1 MRAVVMQ
8 HEEHEGPGILAP
20 ALQAAGF
27 SLVKRFRTVKRE
39 DVDAE
44 LVVVLGGPMGVY
56 EADRHP
62 FLEEELEILRERLA
76 LERPVLGICLGAQLM
91 AAAAGSE
98 VFVGKNGLEVG
109 VAPVRWTQEGLADSV
124 LAGVRPRTAVAHWH
138 QDTYKPVPGAT
149 LLAST
154 DRYSQQAFRLGA
166 SYGFQFHMELT
177 ASEFERWL
185 TQGAEELEELY
196 GKKVDELR
204 AQLPKLRSAEPELR
218 ELTERLAHHF
228 AKEAAR
234 RAGGR

>member
-8 HEEHEGPGILAP
+8 HEEHEGPGMLGP

-44 LVVVLGGPMGVY
+44 LVVVLGGTMGVY
-56 EADRHP
+56 EADLHP
-62 FLEEELEILRERLA
+62 FLEEELEVLRERLA
-76 LERPVLGICLGAQLM
+76 LERPVLGICLGAQLL

-109 VAPVRWTQEGLADSV
+109 VGPVRWTQEGLADPV
-124 LAGVRPRTAVAHWH
+124 LAGVRARTPVAHWH
-138 QDTYKPVPGAT
+138 QDTYKPVAGAT

-185 TQGAEELEELY
+185 TEGAADLEAR

-204 AQLPKLRSAEPELR
+204 AQLPKLRAAEPELR
-218 ELTERLAHHF
+218 DLTERLAHHF
-228 AKEAAR
+228 AREAAR
-234 RAGGR
+234 LAKGR